1 MMVKICGI
9 TNRDDALA
17 AAGCGAS
24 ALGFNFYP
32 GSPRYLTLEAA
43 KQVLESVPGNILKI
57 GVFVNEAPDRISA
70 LARELLLDIVQLHG
84 NAPRFPEGLR
94 IWRALRVTPDFDL
107 SVLDAIPAE
116 ACLLDTPA
124 DGFEG
129 GTGRTFDWTLARGAH
144 RPVILA
150 GGLDETNVRR
160 AIETARPWGVD
171 ACSRLESSPG
181 RKDHRK
187 MARFIQA
194 ALA

>member
-17 AAGCGAS
+17 AAESGAS

-32 GSPRYLTLEAA
+32 GSPRYLAPEAA
-43 KQVLESVPGNILKI
+43 QQVLESIQGNVLKI
-57 GVFVNEAPDRISA
+57 GVFVNESPARIST

-84 NAPRFPEGLR
+84 DSAQFPEGLR
-94 IWRALRVTPDFDL
+94 TWRALRVTSDFDL

-116 ACLLDTPA
+116 ACLLDAPA
-124 DGFEG
+124 VGFEG
-129 GTGRTFDWTLARGAH
+129 GTGRTFDWTLARGAV
-144 RPVILA
+144 RPIILA

-187 MARFIQA
+187 MERFIRE
-194 ALA
+194 ALS